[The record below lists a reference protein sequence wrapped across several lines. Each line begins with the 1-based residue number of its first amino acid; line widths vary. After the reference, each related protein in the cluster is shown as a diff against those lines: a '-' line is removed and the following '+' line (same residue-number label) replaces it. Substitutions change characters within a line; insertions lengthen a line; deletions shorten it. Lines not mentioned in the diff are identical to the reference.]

1 MRNILRGIA
10 AGVGMTMDPTR
21 RVLVVDDDKDV
32 RDILFSVLQTRGIH
46 ADSATNG
53 REALELIGQHPYV
66 VVVLDLMMPEID
78 GFGVL
83 DALQASGTMPVVLV
97 VTAADQGLID
107 RLDATLIHGLIRK
120 PFDPQEI
127 ADVVAACADIRGKGM
142 FETMALAAMIAGGP
156 LVTFF
161 SKY

>member
-10 AGVGMTMDPTR
+10 AGVGMTMDSTR

-32 RDILFSVLQTRGIH
+32 RDILFSVLQNRGIQV
-46 ADSATNG
+46 DSARNG
-53 REALELIGQHPYV
+53 REALELIGQNPYV
-66 VVVLDLMMPEID
+66 VVVLDLMMPELD

-83 DALQASGTMPVVLV
+83 ETLQASGTMPVVLV
-97 VTAADQGLID
+97 LTAADHAMTE
-107 RLDATLIHGLIRK
+107 RLDPSLIHGLIRK
-120 PFDPQEI
+120 PFDPKEI
-127 ADVVAACADIRGKGM
+127 ADVIAACADIRGKGM

-161 SKY
+161 SRY

>member
-10 AGVGMTMDPTR
+10 TGVGMTMDPTK

-32 RDILFSVLQTRGIH
+32 RDILGTVLSTRGIQ
-46 ADSATNG
+46 ADGAANG
-53 REALELIGQHPYV
+53 REALDLIGQHPYL
-66 VVVLDLMMPEID
+66 VVVLDLMMPEVD
-78 GFGVL
+78 GFTVL
-83 DALQASGTMPVVLV
+83 ETLHGGGTMPVVLV
-97 VTAADQGLID
+97 LTAADQATTE
-107 RLDATLIHGLIRK
+107 RLDANLIHGLIRK

-127 ADVVAACADIRGKGM
+127 ADVVAACADIRGKSM

-161 SKY
+161 SR

>member
-1 MRNILRGIA
+1 MRNIVRGIA
-10 AGVGMTMDPTR
+10 AGIGMTMDPTK

-32 RDILFSVLQTRGIH
+32 RDILFAVLQSRGIQT
-46 ADSATNG
+46 DSATNG

-83 DALQASGTMPVVLV
+83 ETLQAAGTMPVVLV
-97 VTAADQGLID
+97 VTAADQGLTD
-107 RLDATLIHGLIRK
+107 KLDPSLIHGVIRK
-120 PFDPQEI
+120 PCDPQEI

-156 LVTFF
+156 LVTFL
-161 SKY
+161 SRY

>member
-32 RDILFSVLQTRGIH
+32 REILFSVLQTRGIH

-53 REALELIGQHPYV
+53 REALELIAQHPYV

-83 DALQASGTMPVVLV
+83 ETLQASGTLPVVLV
-97 VTAADQGLID
+97 LTAADHALTD
-107 RLDATLIHGLIRK
+107 SLDPGLIHGIIRK

-127 ADVVAACADIRGKGM
+127 ADVIAACADIRSKGM

-161 SKY
+161 SR